1 MFGWTC
7 ALLLADI
14 NTSPKAMEALLAR
27 GYDFGESRVIAG
39 YHWQSD
45 VDAGRMAGNVLY
57 QMIRNNER
65 FIGQLEKARAE
76 FKAKQ
81 AEATKVAS
89 TRAVAQAEGTA
100 RIYRLDGTPASE
112 SSRGLLIQDNK
123 KVVRK

>member
-1 MFGWTC
+1 
-7 ALLLADI
+7 
-14 NTSPKAMEALLAR
+14 
-27 GYDFGESRVIAG
+27 
-39 YHWQSD
+39 
-45 VDAGRMAGNVLY
+45 MAGNVLY

-89 TRAVAQAEGTA
+89 TRAVAQAEGSA

-112 SSRGLLIQDNK
+112 SSRGLLIQNNK